1 MAEGAIVRTLR
12 VLRVL
17 CESGPLTLKEVS
29 EQTGLVS
36 PTALRTLRLMAE
48 EGFVVQQPDRTWR
61 ATMLMWRLGYLV
73 NASLGAVQL
82 AGRYTDR
89 LQRELHETTVY
100 AVLDEDSV
108 TYAAHSEPQSP
119 VRAHVRLGSRHG
131 LLSVATGRVIL
142 AWLDHQQVQHVV
154 AAARPEDGG
163 EAEESGDLDTLLS
176 QVRRQGYYSGPGLQW
191 PDLWG
196 VAAAV
201 FDATGQPVGALG
213 VSIPVSRIEECEQAA
228 IEAVMRE
235 ANALTKE
242 MGGRWPGPVTTA

>member
-17 CESGPLTLKEVS
+17 CENGPLTLKGVS

-61 ATMLMWRLGYLV
+61 ATMIMWRLGCLV
-73 NASLGAVQL
+73 NASLGDVQL
-82 AGRYTDR
+82 AGQYMDR

-100 AVLDEDSV
+100 AVLDEGAV

-119 VRAHVRLGSRHG
+119 VRAHVRPGSRHG
-131 LLSVATGRVIL
+131 LLSVATGKVIL
-142 AWLDHQQVQHVV
+142 AWLDHQQLHQAVAEAQTENAVQ
-154 AAARPEDGG
+154 PEDVRDI
-163 EAEESGDLDTLLS
+163 ETLLS
-176 QVRRQGYYSGPGLQW
+176 QIRRQGYYSGPGLHW

-196 VAAAV
+196 VAAPV
-201 FDATGQPVGALG
+201 FNTTGQPVGALG
-213 VSIPVSRIEECEQAA
+213 VSIPVSRITKREQAA
-228 IEAVMRE
+228 IEAVVRE
-235 ANALTKE
+235 ATALTRE
-242 MGGRWPGPVTTA
+242 MGGRWPGPPNSA